1 PSSTSVGGS
10 PYTVTAS
17 GGESGNPVELTIDG
31 ASKSVC
37 ALSGNS
43 SGSTVSFQGAGTCT
57 IDANQAGNEK
67 YEPAPEAK
75 QSFTVAKDAQA
86 IEFTSVPP
94 SNATVGGST
103 YTVTA
108 AASSGEPVTL
118 TIDAASASV
127 CKLSGSMSGS
137 IVSFIGTGT
146 CTIDANQ
153 AGNETYEPAPQA
165 QQSFAVASAAGS
177 SSSSGSSST
186 GSSQSSSSTTPPAA
200 SHPVVIS
207 STSPKGSF
215 RAVSAML
222 HAPSYIITLQESL
235 DEAGTLTWVLTFP
248 NGPFGAYTAKS
259 KKCRAGR
266 IRLAG
271 RCLPANILFGR
282 GKQTFPA
289 PGVVT
294 ITIKPT
300 RSAR

>member
-1 PSSTSVGGS
+1 MLASLTLLLAASSASALIVHLARGG
-10 PYTVTAS
+10 
-17 GGESGNPVELTIDG
+17 
-31 ASKSVC
+31 
-37 ALSGNS
+37 ALSGQYNDRLEKKPQ
-43 SGSTVSFQGAGTCT
+43 TVT
-57 IDANQAGNEK
+57 
-67 YEPAPEAK
+67 
-75 QSFTVAKDAQA
+75 
-86 IEFTSVPP
+86 FTSSAPT
-94 SNATVGGST
+94 NATVGGSYAAT
-103 YTVTA
+103 ATTSSRLTVTL
-108 AASSGEPVTL
+108 SINPS
-118 TIDAASASV
+118 SASV
-127 CKLSGSMSGS
+127 CTISGET
-137 IVSFIGTGT
+137 VSFLGPGS

-300 RSAR
+300 RSARRAFANAKRKHRNIKLTATLTFQPLHGGGPVVRTQVLTIKLANAR